1 MSISINNMAK
11 HTMSSEALHNLVQL
25 QGRCPGSL
33 AISIEYQNGHYLVT
47 VNAADKPGFNTSY
60 YSRSTGFE
68 IVDMLEPLID
78 LARGGQ

>member
-1 MSISINNMAK
+1 MAT

-25 QGRCPGSL
+25 QGRCPASL
-33 AISIEYQNGHYLVT
+33 TVAVEWNNGHYLVT
-47 VNAADKPGFNTSY
+47 VNGDSY

-78 LARGGQ
+78 MARGGQ